1 MSSNIRFIY
10 LIEPIS
16 HLIPH
21 VQKPKIPIKPNEKL
35 VWTGM
40 VLFIYLIYSQIP
52 LYGIYKTQD
61 ADPLHYMRIILASS
75 KGTLAELGITPII
88 TASLIFGL
96 LRSIRVIAV
105 DPNVKQD
112 RFLFEQTTKFVAIIM
127 TIGQAF
133 AYVKGGMYGPVN
145 LIGFFNSILLIVQ
158 LVIGGIII
166 IILDEIL
173 SKEYGLISGI
183 SLFVATNISENLMW
197 KCFSP
202 FTVASERGI
211 EYEGSI
217 IAFFHFLITKK
228 NKLEALR
235 LAFFRRS
242 SPNILQLLST
252 LAITLLIIYLWRFK
266 TNVKITS
273 KNAPGA
279 THNLPIKLFYSST
292 TPIIVINMVI
302 SHLYV
307 ISQILYRRY
316 GSSFIIK
323 LLGTWAE
330 KNGEQVATG
339 GIVYFVTPP
348 KDFFEFIT
356 RPLKSITY
364 IIFILY
370 FSGWFTQTMV
380 ELTGKGPLDLAKAL
394 KNQGFFLEGIREN
407 EKSIYERLEKLIPTV
422 SFLSGMVI
430 AALQILADLIGATGS
445 GTGILLLVSTILQ
458 VQENTEEKSFKGN
471 VNVLLEE

>member
-1 MSSNIRFIY
+1 MSNVRLIN

-16 HLIPH
+16 HLIPY
-21 VQKPKIPIKPNEKL
+21 VEKPKFLIKPNEKL

-52 LYGIYKTQD
+52 LYGIYKTQE
-61 ADPLHYMRIILASS
+61 ADPLHYMRVILASS

-88 TASLIFGL
+88 SSSFL
-96 LRSIRVIAV
+96 LGFLKTIRVISV
-105 DPNVKQD
+105 DPNIKED
-112 RFLFEQTTKFVAIIM
+112 RILFEQTTKFFAIVI
-127 TIGQAF
+127 TLGHAI
-133 AYVKGGMYGPVN
+133 AYVLGGMYGPVN
-145 LIGFFNSILLIVQ
+145 LIGTFNSILLIVQ

-166 IILDEIL
+166 IILDELL

-211 EYEGSI
+211 EYEGAV
-217 IAFFHFLITKK
+217 IALFHFLITKK
-228 NKLEALR
+228 HKLEALR
-235 LAFFRRS
+235 LAFFRQS
-242 SPNILQLLST
+242 SPNLLQILST
-252 LAITLLIIYLWRFK
+252 LVIFALVIYLWRFK
-266 TNVKITS
+266 IEIKLTCKQ
-273 KNAPGA
+273 APGA
-279 THNLPIKLFYSST
+279 SYKQPIKLFYSST
-292 TPIIVINMVI
+292 TPVILINTVI
-302 SHLYV
+302 SKMYL
-307 ISQILYRRY
+307 ISQVLYRRY
-316 GSSFIIK
+316 GSSLLIK
-323 LLGTWAE
+323 ILGTWSE

-339 GIVYFVTPP
+339 GIAYFVTPP
-348 KDFFEFIT
+348 KNFFEFIVH
-356 RPLKSITY
+356 PLKSITY
-364 IIFILY
+364 VIFFLY

-380 ELTGKGPLDLAKAL
+380 DITGKGAIDLARAL
-394 KNQGFFLEGIREN
+394 KKQGFFLEGIREN
-407 EKSIYERLEKLIPTV
+407 EESIFQRLEKIIPTV

-458 VQENTEEKSFKGN
+458 VQENNEDKSNKGN